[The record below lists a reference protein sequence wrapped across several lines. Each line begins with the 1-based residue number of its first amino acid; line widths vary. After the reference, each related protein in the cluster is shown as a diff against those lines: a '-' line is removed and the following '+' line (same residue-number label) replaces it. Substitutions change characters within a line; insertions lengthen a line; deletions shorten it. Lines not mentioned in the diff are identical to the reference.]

1 MTMVGNIGTFT
12 TIFVTE
18 LGQKLIEKGVLTQ
31 EEMHEILDNTHTTMT
46 ELSQKN
52 SPIIEQT
59 LN

>member
-1 MTMVGNIGTFT
+1 MTMLGNIGTFT

>member
-1 MTMVGNIGTFT
+1 MVGNIGTFT